1 MNEPLADRQPTSH
14 ERRSGLSWDES
25 YRDEPAPWDTGRP
38 QPAIVRLAAA
48 GAFGRT
54 VLDAG
59 CGTGENTLHIAAAG
73 AAVLGVDVAE
83 TAIAMARRKA
93 TARGLHAEFAVADAF
108 RLHLL
113 HRTFDTIVDSGL
125 FHTFDADERTAYAH
139 SLTSVTTPGSRLFI
153 LCFGDNGPD
162 LGPHPV
168 SRDALAAPFDHDPD
182 WHVADIAPEIIETR
196 FTPDGAP
203 AWLAT
208 VERLAG

>member
-1 MNEPLADRQPTSH
+1 MNGPLADRQPTSH
-14 ERRSGLSWDES
+14 ERRSGRSWDDS

-73 AAVLGVDVAE
+73 ARVLGVDVAE

-93 TARGLHAEFAVADAF
+93 AARGLDAEFAVADAF

-113 HRTFDTIVDSGL
+113 DRTFDTVVDSGL

-139 SLTSVTTPGSRLFI
+139 SLTSVTTPGARLFI
-153 LCFGDNGPD
+153 LCFGDAGPD
-162 LGPHPV
+162 PGPHPV
-168 SRDALAAPFDHDPD
+168 SRDALAAPFDHDPG
-182 WHVADIAPEIIETR
+182 WQVTDIAPEVIETR
-196 FTPDGAP
+196 FAQVGAP

-208 VERLAG
+208 IERIAP

>member
-1 MNEPLADRQPTSH
+1 MNEPPADRQPTSH

-93 TARGLHAEFAVADAF
+93 TARGLDAEFAVADAF
-108 RLHLL
+108 RLHL
-113 HRTFDTIVDSGL
+113 HRTFDSIVDSGL

-162 LGPHPV
+162 PGPHPV
-168 SRDALAAPFDHDPD
+168 SREALTAPFDDPA
-182 WHVADIAPEIIETR
+182 WQVADIAPEIIETR
-196 FTPDGAP
+196 FAPDGAP